1 MSETKVYGET
11 TDEKAIRDKA
21 RCREIVSEIMKFG
34 VTQDQIVQIAYLL
47 SLELENRAVML
58 HLSKACKEV
67 MDDSIPKSS
76 SLIINN

>member
-47 SLELENRAVML
+47 SLELENREVML